1 MDWFFDKTNEDF
13 EVRWLVPI
21 LYRLSSDLKSA
32 ADMADSSKN
41 DMDRNTL
48 RLAINELIKGFT
60 GVVREKTAVT
70 SLTSKKHAIFV
81 CTNILFKAYFDI
93 NTLHLCQKLINFVDG
108 PSGVNNYLQVFP
120 VSDVVMY
127 KFYVG
132 RLKMFEDK
140 YDEASTYLRYTN
152 TTNNANITT
161 ANYHRYLV
169 LH

>member
-1 MDWFFDKTNEDF
+1 MLLDWFFDKSSDDF
-13 EVRWLVPI
+13 EVKWLVPI
-21 LYRLSSDLKSA
+21 LYRLSSELKSA
-32 ADMADSSKN
+32 ADMADNHKN
-41 DMDRNTL
+41 DLDRNTL

-70 SLTSKKHAIFV
+70 SSTSKKHAIFV

-140 YDEASTYLRYTN
+140 YDEASTHLR
-152 TTNNANITT
+152 
-161 ANYHRYLV
+161 
-169 LH
+169 